1 MAEDEKTL
9 PPYQTKLLYS
19 LTFPANLKEKEYLLF
34 QGSVV
39 YCYCKAFLGVNH
51 IDLQPLN

>member
-51 IDLQPLN
+51 IDL